1 MTQQA
6 RGYQPVQ
13 RNKGH
18 ESGSQPLP
26 MEGPYVQLAI
36 PPQPG
41 KGSHSPIAFLDR
53 DGVINKGKPG
63 YVNGPDEV
71 VLLEGA
77 ATVIGDLNR
86 AGYLVCVVTN
96 QSPIARGLWGPDSL
110 QAIHGEL
117 QQQLHLLDPKA
128 DINVFLTCP
137 HRFED
142 RCSCRKP
149 SPGMLFLGH
158 RLLRES
164 DGFEVNLQP
173 MTHAIPTPDVDW
185 WGERP
190 IGPHTLD
197 IMVGD
202 RRSDMGAGWAFG
214 ARLYRVHASVGL
226 QAIGTQWMD
235 QADRGEP
242 FQP

>member
-1 MTQQA
+1 
-6 RGYQPVQ
+6 
-13 RNKGH
+13 
-18 ESGSQPLP
+18 

-36 PPQPG
+36 PPQAG
-41 KGSHSPIAFLDR
+41 KGSRSPIAFLDR

-96 QSPIARGLWGPDSL
+96 QSPLSRGLWKADTL
-110 QAIHGEL
+110 QAIHEEL
-117 QQQLHLLDPKA
+117 QRQLHELDPMA

-142 RCSCRKP
+142 HCSCRKP

-158 RLLRES
+158 QILRETEA
-164 DGFEVNLQP
+164 FKAHFQPEVHP
-173 MTHAIPTPDVDW
+173 IPRPEVDW
-185 WGERP
+185 WGKAP
-190 IGPHTLD
+190 VGYHPLD

-214 ARLYRVHASVGL
+214 ARLYRVHADVGL
-226 QAIGTQWMD
+226 QAIGTRWMD
-235 QADRGEP
+235 EEDRGDAFRP
-242 FQP
+242 